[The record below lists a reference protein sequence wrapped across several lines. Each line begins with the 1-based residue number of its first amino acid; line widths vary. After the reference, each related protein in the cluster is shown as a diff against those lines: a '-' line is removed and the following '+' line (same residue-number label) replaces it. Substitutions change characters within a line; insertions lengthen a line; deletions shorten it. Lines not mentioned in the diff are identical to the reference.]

1 MLKRFQLLKGYED
14 MKKMKIRVKAHDENE
29 AKEKA
34 VDVAKDRI
42 RRELTDK
49 ITRKFKSSTVKIK
62 L

>member
-1 MLKRFQLLKGYED
+1 